1 MKKRIIS
8 GLAALAIV
16 LSGSGAVVGNVVD
29 LQFDIAAS
37 AESVASGTCG
47 ENLTWSLDNE
57 GTLTI
62 SGTGEM
68 NNYDIFDSDIGKG
81 YRNSIKRVVIEE
93 GVTSIGDNAFSYCS
107 SITEVTIPDSVTSIG
122 ESAFDGCGLTS
133 INLPEGV
140 TSIGLGAFMDCKL
153 TSINLPDSVT
163 SIGENAFTNCAK
175 LKSVTIPR
183 NVSSIGKNAFKSWFD
198 SALESI
204 NVDPDNSY
212 YCSVDGVMYNKDM
225 TKIVE
230 FPYGKTSV
238 TLPDTITSID
248 ENTFYDCGKLESIII
263 PNGVKSIG
271 ESAFEGCRKLKSVT
285 IPESVESIGKNAF
298 FDCIAMTSATLPKSN
313 IKIGDY
319 AIGYYY
325 HLAEGYP
332 WSPNFVQDG
341 ARVMENFKIY
351 CYEGTS
357 GEQYA
362 KNNKIAYELREDIGP
377 ANPVVTYT
385 PGDGCVT
392 LKWKAV
398 KGAEKY
404 AVAVEVD
411 GEWTIVENTS
421 DTSFVLRNLKPGE
434 NYSVAVLSMFDS
446 EWYDNYSNM
455 ITVTPYEKTP
465 VYPIVTN
472 TEYNKTYNQFRIH
485 WSEVEGAEKYGVA
498 VYIKGKWKIADQN
511 IPATKTSYTSPKL
524 TPGHKYTVAVCA
536 KVNGN
541 WQTDKIKSRAVT
553 VTIEKGTTLSKG
565 DVNGDGELTV
575 TDVTKVA
582 AHIKGKKL
590 LSDDEKLRADV
601 NGDGIINITDISK
614 IAAHIK
620 GEKLLS

>member
-1 MKKRIIS
+1 MYNTVNVLFTNKRTDTIMKKRIIS

-68 NNYDIFDSDIGKG
+68 NNYAHSYDSDIGKG
-81 YRNSIKRVVIEE
+81 YSSSIKRIVIEE
-93 GVTSIGDNAFSYCS
+93 GVTSIGNNAFTTYCNG
-107 SITEVTIPDSVTSIG
+107 ITDVTI
-122 ESAFDGCGLTS
+122 
-133 INLPEGV
+133 PEGV
-140 TSIGLGAFMDCKL
+140 TSIGANAFESCGL

-163 SIGENAFTNCAK
+163 SIGDFAFADCTK

-183 NVSSIGKNAFKSWFD
+183 NVSSFGVNVFKSWFD

-212 YCSVDGVMYNKDM
+212 YSSVDGVMYNKDM
-225 TKIVE
+225 TKLVA
-230 FPYGKTSV
+230 FPCGKTSV
-238 TLPDTITSID
+238 TLPDTLTSID
-248 ENTFYDCGKLESIII
+248 ENAFYEFEKLESVII

-271 ESAFEGCRKLKSVT
+271 ESAFEGCRKLKSIT

-298 FDCIAMTSATLPKSN
+298 FDCTAMTSATLPKSN
-313 IKIGDY
+313 IKIGEY

-332 WSPNFVQDG
+332 WSQNFVEDG
-341 ARVMENFKIY
+341 PRVMENFKIY

-362 KNNKIAYELREDIGP
+362 KNNKIAYELCEDIEP

-398 KGAEKY
+398 KDAEKY
-404 AVAVEVD
+404 AIAVEFD

-421 DTSFVLRNLKPGE
+421 DTSFVLRNLKPGV

-485 WSEVEGAEKYGVA
+485 WSEVEDAEKYGVA

-511 IPATKTSYTSPKL
+511 IPATKTSFTSPKL
-524 TPGHKYTVAVCA
+524 TPGHQYKVAVCA

-541 WQTDKIKSRAVT
+541 WQTDKINSRAVT

-565 DVNGDGELTV
+565 DVNGDGEINV

>member
-29 LQFDIAAS
+29 LQFDIVAS
-37 AESVASGTCG
+37 AESIASGTCG

-57 GTLTI
+57 GTLKI

-68 NNYDIFDSDIGKG
+68 NNYVHSYDSDIGKG
-81 YRNSIKRVVIEE
+81 YSKSIKRVVIEE
-93 GVTSIGDNAFSYCS
+93 GVTSIGDNAFTANCGG
-107 SITEVTIPDSVTSIG
+107 ITDVTI
-122 ESAFDGCGLTS
+122 
-133 INLPEGV
+133 PEGV
-140 TSIGLGAFMDCKL
+140 TSIGANAFESCGL

-163 SIGENAFTNCAK
+163 SIGENAFSNCTK

-225 TKIVE
+225 TKIVA

-238 TLPDTITSID
+238 TLPDTLTSID
-248 ENTFYDCGKLESIII
+248 ENAFYECEKLESVII

-271 ESAFEGCRKLKSVT
+271 KSAFEGCRKLKSIT
-285 IPESVESIGKNAF
+285 IPESIESIGTNAF

-325 HLAEGYP
+325 YMPDEWNW
-332 WSPNFVQDG
+332 WSPDPPDG
-341 ARVMENFKIY
+341 PRVMENFKIY

-357 GEQYA
+357 SEQYA
-362 KNNKIAYELREDIGP
+362 KNNKIAYELREDIEP

-398 KGAEKY
+398 KDAERY
-404 AVAVEVD
+404 AVCGYINNRWQKLAD
-411 GEWTIVENTS
+411 GNGTS
-421 DTSFVLRNLKPGE
+421 YTLKSLKAGTK
-434 NYSVAVLSMFDS
+434 YKVAVVAMIGGKWKQDF
-446 EWYDNYSNM
+446 SNA
-455 ITVTPYEKTP
+455 IIVTPKEVESRYPKVTSEVSGDQFRLKWTP
-465 VYPIVTN
+465 VAN
-472 TEYNKTYNQFRIH
+472 
-485 WSEVEGAEKYGVA
+485 AEKYGIA
-498 VYIKGKWKIADQN
+498 VYQNNKWKVQVQVSGN
-511 IPATKTSYTSPKL
+511 VTTFTSPKINKG
-524 TPGHKYTVAVCA
+524 TYTMVVCA
-536 KVNGN
+536 KVNGEWDISSIN
-541 WQTDKIKSRAVT
+541 SRAFT
-553 VTIEKGTTLSKG
+553 VSVK
-565 DVNGDGELTV
+565 
-575 TDVTKVA
+575 
-582 AHIKGKKL
+582 
-590 LSDDEKLRADV
+590 
-601 NGDGIINITDISK
+601 
-614 IAAHIK
+614 
-620 GEKLLS
+620 

>member
-485 WSEVEGAEKYGVA
+485 WSEVEGAE
-498 VYIKGKWKIADQN
+498 
-511 IPATKTSYTSPKL
+511 
-524 TPGHKYTVAVCA
+524 
-536 KVNGN
+536 
-541 WQTDKIKSRAVT
+541 
-553 VTIEKGTTLSKG
+553 
-565 DVNGDGELTV
+565 
-575 TDVTKVA
+575 
-582 AHIKGKKL
+582 
-590 LSDDEKLRADV
+590 
-601 NGDGIINITDISK
+601 
-614 IAAHIK
+614 
-620 GEKLLS
+620 